1 MNMDLSKDRIR
12 FLLIDSVHSKTD
24 AKDLFANNLNNSEL
38 LNILIEFAV
47 DDYSGDAR
55 MEAAYWISRFET
67 ILLKNVEKELLRI
80 QEDELDSIACHIL
93 VALGRIKSKEG
104 LKFLIEKRIEPEMYW
119 ESQALKYYYSDI
131 LEE

>member
-1 MNMDLSKDRIR
+1 MDLSKDRIR
-12 FLLIDSVHSKTD
+12 VLLIDSVHSKID
-24 AKDLFANNLNNSEL
+24 AKDFFEKNLNSGEL

-67 ILLKNVEKELLRI
+67 ILLKNVEKDLLRI

-93 VALGRIKSKEG
+93 VALGKIKSKEG

-119 ESQALKYYYSDI
+119 ESRALKYYFSDI
-131 LEE
+131 L